1 MSDISIADSFMQSLG
16 ILVPIAAILPV
27 LYTLYR
33 FLLPKPIPGIPY
45 NKEARK
51 SIMGDITRIQKE
63 SQGNIFGWVI
73 EQSRRHNSPIF
84 QVWLGPFVKPS
95 VIITDFRE
103 GQDILMRR
111 KEFDRSD
118 LFSDIVSGEARSF
131 HITLKTGPQWKA
143 QRRMLQDLMTPAFLH
158 KVAAPN
164 IYKSSLRLL
173 DLWKKKAQLADGKP
187 FLAEHDIFHAALDAV
202 FDFGFGDAAPIR
214 ALIPQVEN
222 ITSLSESDARKLQ
235 DAAIEGKAVDFP
247 AAPIDPALEAILQ
260 SAENIGA
267 VAETGFPKLAWSLIG
282 LLPGIRRRR
291 AKEGRLPPNWIET
304 MRDESVGFVVA
315 GHDTTSTT
323 LCWGIKFIS
332 DDPEMQQKL
341 LNSLHGFHSPAV
353 TENRLP
359 TYSEICSANIP
370 YLDAVVDEML
380 RLAHTALTQE
390 RQCKE
395 DTVLLGHHIP
405 KGTSVIIPNQGPT
418 FTEPGYD
425 IDENLRSPSCQAAA
439 KEHGVRAWAK
449 EEMNKFKPE
458 RWLVRDDKGEE
469 EHSAAAGPSIPF
481 GLGLRGCFGRKLA
494 YMELRLLTTLLVW
507 CFKFERCPQSLSSY
521 ESVEGLTRKPVQ
533 CYVTLRV
540 R

>member
-1 MSDISIADSFMQSLG
+1 
-16 ILVPIAAILPV
+16 
-27 LYTLYR
+27 
-33 FLLPKPIPGIPY
+33 
-45 NKEARK
+45 
-51 SIMGDITRIQKE
+51 MGDITRIQKE

-291 AKEGRLPPNWIET
+291 AVRDEFLVDQILQAAERFKSWDSNQGGKYVKSAIDLMVERLNTASQKEGRLPPNWIET

-507 CFKFERCPQSLSSY
+507 CFKFERCPQMLRDL
-521 ESVEGLTRKPVQ
+521 EGPVNAN
-533 CYVTLRV
+533 
-540 R
+540 